1 MLDSVS
7 PLILIAALLVAGLS
21 AGLIAGL
28 LGVGG
33 GIIIVPVLFRLFTIL
48 GVDPGVAMHLAVG
61 TSLASIIPTSIS
73 AVRSHL
79 LRDAV
84 DLALLRR
91 WAPAVVAGVLCGTAA
106 ASAVRG
112 EVLTGLFGA
121 VALLV
126 ALYMTFVPERA
137 RLRDALPGPAI
148 QAGIAAVIGGFS
160 SMMGIGG
167 GTLTVPSLVLCDYPI
182 RRAVA
187 TSSAIGMVIAIP
199 GAIGFV
205 VAGWGAPGLPPFSF
219 GYVSWLGLVLIVPTA
234 MITAPI
240 GARLAHS
247 INPRLLKRAFA
258 VFLVLTSAHM
268 LYSLLG

>member
-1 MLDSVS
+1 L
-7 PLILIAALLVAGLS
+7 LILALSLLVAGLS

-33 GIIIVPVLFRLFTIL
+33 GIVIVPVLFHLFTLL
-48 GVDPGVAMHLAVG
+48 GIDPAVTMHLAVG

-84 DLALLRR
+84 DVPLLRR
-91 WAPAVVAGVLCGTAA
+91 WAPAVVVGVLCGAGAA
-106 ASAVRG
+106 GAVQG
-112 EVLTGLFGA
+112 AVLTGVFGT

-126 ALYMTFVPERA
+126 ALYMTFVPDTV
-137 RLRDALPGPAI
+137 RLRDSLPALAV
-148 QAGIAAVIGGFS
+148 QAVIAAVIGAFS

-167 GTLTVPSLVLCDYPI
+167 GTLTVPSLVLCNYPI

-187 TSSAIGMVIAIP
+187 TSSAIGMIIAVP
-199 GAIGFV
+199 GAIGFM
-205 VAGWGAPGLPPFSF
+205 VAGAGMPGLPPLSV
-219 GYVSWLGLVLIVPTA
+219 GYVSLLGLVLIVPTA
-234 MITAPI
+234 MITAPV

-247 INPRLLKRAFA
+247 VNPRLLRRAFA
-258 VFLVLTSAHM
+258 VFLALTSAHM
-268 LYSLLG
+268 LYGLLA